1 MGQAMGNTN
10 TVAAISNS
18 PNKEVAAREIRA
30 D

>member
-18 PNKEVAAREIRA
+18 PNKVAAREIRA